1 LVRIDTNIL
10 DRITIEARDKGK
22 TVFAR
27 KGENWTI
34 VSRNNAP
41 ANSSQI
47 RRMLDTL
54 QNEQVTKFV
63 ENIAS
68 DLPKYGLDK
77 PHLRLTF
84 SSFASENTAESKAGE
99 QPFATIAFGK
109 VDGDNVYAR
118 LGDEPFIVAVRRGL
132 LDNILVDPFLWQELS
147 LFKFKPEQIH
157 RLSVVAD
164 QERSL
169 VRDSNN
175 KWTWV
180 KGTGEINQTNLQSL
194 LGTLSSLHAVR
205 WIGATQPQHGFEKP
219 QLAITFTTSPDD
231 KSSHRLSVGGAARDG
246 TWFARVEEREGI
258 FVISNSDL
266 NTLKLS
272 LVAQPSTSPSPAAS
286 ASPGTKR

>member
-1 LVRIDTNIL
+1 
-10 DRITIEARDKGK
+10 
-22 TVFAR
+22 
-27 KGENWTI
+27 
-34 VSRNNAP
+34 
-41 ANSSQI
+41 
-47 RRMLDTL
+47 MLDTL

-77 PHLRLTF
+77 PQLRLTF

-109 VDGDNVYAR
+109 MDGDNIYAR

-132 LDNILVDPFLWQELS
+132 LDNVFIDPVLWQELS
-147 LFKFKPEQIH
+147 IFKFKPEQIH
-157 RLSVVAD
+157 RLSVIAD
-164 QERSL
+164 QELSL
-169 VRDSNN
+169 VRDANN

-180 KGTGEINQTNLQSL
+180 KGTGEINQTNLQLL
-194 LGTLSSLHAVR
+194 LGTLSSLRAVR
-205 WIGATQPQHGFEKP
+205 WIGATLPQHGFEKP

-231 KSSHRLSVGGAARDG
+231 KSSHRLFVGGAAGDG

-272 LVAQPSTSPSPAAS
+272 LVAQPSASPSPAAS
-286 ASPGTKR
+286 APPGTKQ